1 LTSLIGPGRAHYDW
15 KEDGGRKTEDGG
27 RSIRSFRDIVA
38 WQRAIDLAESFYSA
52 TKTWPAD
59 ELFGLT
65 AQIKRASDS
74 VMANIAEGHG
84 RSGPRAFLHHC
95 SIADR
100 SLSEVEAHLLFAHRV
115 RFVDDDLLD
124 QLARQIEET
133 RRPLR
138 GLIRQLR

>member
-1 LTSLIGPGRAHYDW
+1 MKIS
-15 KEDGGRKTEDGG
+15 
-27 RSIRSFRDIVA
+27 SFREIIA
-38 WQRAIDLAESFYSA
+38 WQRAMDLAESIYTA

-65 AQIKRASDS
+65 AQIKRAAVS

-84 RSGPRAFLHHC
+84 RSGPREFHHHC
-95 SIADR
+95 SMADG
-100 SLSEVEAHLLFAHRV
+100 SLSEVEAHLLFAHRL
-115 RFVDDDLLD
+115 RFIDDALLY
-124 QLARQIEET
+124 QLTQQIEAT